1 MVLEPQRPGHIQV
14 VINDRGI
21 MEWKRSI
28 ALINDP
34 PPIPHLQV
42 PFYDRPGSIVRT
54 SFLIERILGI
64 ICRKTDILTD
74 FFDFL
79 HIGVARIFI
88 TEP

>member
-1 MVLEPQRPGHIQV
+1 MKRWFRNSTSHVVLEPQRLSALVIQV

-54 SFLIERILGI
+54 SFVIERYLASYAE
-64 ICRKTDILTD
+64 RLTY
-74 FFDFL
+74 
-79 HIGVARIFI
+79 
-88 TEP
+88 